1 MKIIKKQGFCGLLV
15 PRRAYIVYLFISPL
29 MFKVQRFDVVKFN
42 DKFAILKI
50 LPATKEIKAGELYEN
65 K

>member
-1 MKIIKKQGFCGLLV
+1 MKIIKKQGFYGLLV

-29 MFKVQRFDVVKFN
+29 MFKVQRFDIVFD
-42 DKFAILKI
+42 DKSAILKI
-50 LPATKEIKAGELYEN
+50 LPAAKEIKAGELYEN